1 MELKH
6 AFIETKIQEWNDL
19 FLLNQKFMSNFIFR
33 GQANSEWSLRTS
45 LERLIENHHP
55 TPSRDKALY
64 YIYESEMIKE
74 FKWKFPSYEKNLIP
88 KDGELIEWLSIMQHF
103 GAPTRLLDFSQSMYV
118 ALFMAMDNSFYDN
131 FSIWCINK
139 DELNLPIFQKYIEEN
154 HVNTVSQDT
163 LDDMAYNMANGS
175 IVNQQVRIDRIE
187 RPRYLFK
194 VRPKMCNERISRQQG
209 LFLVPSTVNVPFE
222 DILKGYYNEENH
234 FTIDIDNL
242 KNWSCEKTLSQQAIS
257 VLKINIGKE
266 DKLRLTKALHQM
278 NITSET
284 MYPGLD
290 GLAKSVGRLR
300 EGLGDYKD

>member
-1 MELKH
+1 MELKR
-6 AFIETKIQEWNDL
+6 AFIETKIKEWNDL

-55 TPSRDKALY
+55 TPSRDKMLY

-74 FKWKFPSYEKNLIP
+74 FKWKFPSY
-88 KDGELIEWLSIMQHF
+88 
-103 GAPTRLLDFSQSMYV
+103 
-118 ALFMAMDNSFYDN
+118 
-131 FSIWCINK
+131 
-139 DELNLPIFQKYIEEN
+139 
-154 HVNTVSQDT
+154 
-163 LDDMAYNMANGS
+163 
-175 IVNQQVRIDRIE
+175 
-187 RPRYLFK
+187 
-194 VRPKMCNERISRQQG
+194 
-209 LFLVPSTVNVPFE
+209 
-222 DILKGYYNEENH
+222 
-234 FTIDIDNL
+234 
-242 KNWSCEKTLSQQAIS
+242 EKTLSQQAIS

-266 DKLRLTKALHQM
+266 DKLRLTKASHQM